1 MALIPIMTGCEGMR
15 KILLLVSSLLI
26 SSASFSMGF
35 QTSGNT
41 TCHVYHQG
49 KLLKTLNCASD
60 TYAGSSGR
68 TYGFEQT
75 TYTLPG
81 FGVMTTYYD
90 IGLSEAKDP
99 WRDAKFTLNDEPA
112 VFRYRD
118 YKSKKV
124 VSESYAKKHKVLRCY
139 LSKKSQWEICSED

>member
-1 MALIPIMTGCEGMR
+1 MR
-15 KILLLVSSLLI
+15 KILLLVSGLLI

-35 QTSGNT
+35 QISGNT

-49 KLLKTLNCASD
+49 KLLKTLNCNYD
-60 TYAGSSGR
+60 GGAGSSVH
-68 TYGFEQT
+68 TDGFEHGYELV
-75 TYTLPG
+75 TYILPS
-81 FGVMTTYYD
+81 FGIMKTYYD
-90 IGLSEAKDP
+90 VSLSDAKDP
-99 WRDAKFTLNDEPA
+99 WRDAKYTLNNEPA

-124 VSESYAKKHKVLRCY
+124 VSEAYAKKHKVLRCY